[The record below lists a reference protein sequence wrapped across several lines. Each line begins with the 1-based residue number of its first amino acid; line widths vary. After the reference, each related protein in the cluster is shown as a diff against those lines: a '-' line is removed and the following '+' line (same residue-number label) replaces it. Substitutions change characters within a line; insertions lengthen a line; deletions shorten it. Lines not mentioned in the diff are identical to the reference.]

1 MATATKLPPPPANA
15 KASAPP
21 VQVRGLADPPRP
33 EEMLLGWSIVI
44 NGVEK
49 WGKTTMAAY
58 APGSALI
65 VSPSDLSG
73 YMMLYKDGLVPK
85 RQTATP
91 GNWLELFAII
101 DGIIANPGELKTL
114 ALDALGG
121 FERLCHEHVCAQQF
135 GGDWGEKGFIS
146 FHKGYDIS
154 VAEWM
159 KFLARLDRL
168 KMAGVNVLMLSHV
181 KTQAFRNPL
190 GLDYDRYVPDCHAK
204 TWGVTHKWADN
215 IMFANFADTVQEKKG
230 RTKGVTGQ
238 RVLFTQRTAAYD
250 AGGRMRLPF
259 EIDIPNNAAQ
269 AWATFE
275 NALNAGKAGE

>member
-1 MATATKLPPPPANA
+1 MATATKLPPPPANG

-33 EEMLLGWSIVI
+33 EEMLLGWSIVL

-101 DGIIANPGELKTL
+101 DGIIQNPGELKTL

-121 FERLCHEHVCAQQF
+121 FERLCHDHVCMSSYNNDRVKFTAFQN
-135 GGDWGEKGFIS
+135 GPDAA
-146 FHKGYDIS
+146 
-154 VAEWM
+154 VAEWV
-159 KFLARLDRL
+159 KLLAKLDRL
-168 KMAGVNVLMLSHV
+168 KMTGVNVLMLSHV
-181 KTQAFRNPL
+181 KVANFKNPI
-190 GLDYDRYVPDCHAK
+190 GADYDRYVPDCHAK

-215 IMFANFADTVQEKKG
+215 IMFANFTDTVKEDRG
-230 RTKGVTGQ
+230 RSKGVTGQ

-259 EIDIPNNAAQ
+259 EIDIPNDAAQ
-269 AWATFE
+269 AWATLE